1 MIKGKVHKFGDNV
14 STDLICPGRYY
25 HLRGDISELAKHTL
39 EDAGVDF
46 VKKVKKGDVIAA
58 GENFGCGSSRE
69 HAPRI
74 IKISGVSCVIAKSFA
89 RIFFRNCINIGLPA
103 VEVDTSNFSDGD
115 LCEVDLRE
123 GFVNNVTKN
132 IKLKFPKL
140 PDKMMKILS
149 AGGLVSYIKKE
160 GNL

>member
-132 IKLKFPKL
+132 IKF
-140 PDKMMKILS
+140 KMMKILS

>member
-25 HLRGDISELAKHTL
+25 HLRENISELAKHTL
-39 EDAGVDF
+39 EDADIDF
-46 VKKVKKGDVIAA
+46 VKKVKRGDVIVA
-58 GENFGCGSSRE
+58 GDNFGCGSSRE

-74 IKISGVSCVIAKSFA
+74 IKISGISCVIAKSFA
-89 RIFFRNCINIGLPA
+89 RIFFRNCINIGLPV
-103 VEVDTSNFSDGD
+103 VEVDTSSFSDGD

-123 GFVNNVTKN
+123 GFVKNATKN
-132 IKLKFPKL
+132 FKLKFPGL
-140 PDKMMKILS
+140 PDKMTKILS

-160 GNL
+160 GGL